1 AFAARVASEVGVALA
16 CVRGRERRAAIRAQ
30 ALKKLAN
37 VCLNGKPSGNEA
49 KEAVL
54 TEISKVL
61 PGCRAYV
68 GVLQSGGHALLYEAA
83 TPNSAMKGRELRRG
97 EGIGLSCLDDPDGEI
112 RDESHDVDEDIR
124 ASDHSSKAW
133 PWPFVCAP
141 LRSAGNRVGVLGV
154 DGWSDVELGR
164 PDEVHPEKAVVKFI
178 HEAANLLAG
187 ALYTERRNRGLS
199 AMGKTL
205 RE

>member
-1 AFAARVASEVGVALA
+1 FAARVASEVGVALA

-30 ALKKLAN
+30 ALKKLSN

-54 TEISKVL
+54 GEISKVL
-61 PGCRAYV
+61 PGCRAYI
-68 GVLQSGGHALLYEAA
+68 GVLQSGGHTLFYEAA

-97 EGIGLSCLDDPDGEI
+97 EGISLSCLDDHDGQI
-112 RDESHDVDEDIR
+112 RGSSEEDGSHDADEDNR
-124 ASDHSSKAW
+124 ASDRSSKAW

-154 DGWSDVELGR
+154 DGWNDVELGR
-164 PDEVHPEKAVVKFI
+164 PDEVHPEKSVVKFI
-178 HEAANLLAG
+178 REAANLLAD
-187 ALYTERRNRGLS
+187 ALYTERRNRGL
-199 AMGKTL
+199 
-205 RE
+205 

>member
-1 AFAARVASEVGVALA
+1 FAARVASEVGVALA
-16 CVRGRERRAAIRAQ
+16 CVRGRERRAAIRSQ
-30 ALKKLAN
+30 ALKKLSN

-97 EGIGLSCLDDPDGEI
+97 EGISLSCLDDPDGEI
-112 RDESHDVDEDIR
+112 RVIQHREGTAR
-124 ASDHSSKAW
+124 ASDRSSKAW

-141 LRSAGNRVGVLGV
+141 LRSAGNRIGVLGV

-164 PDEVHPEKAVVKFI
+164 PDEVHPEKSVVKFI
-178 HEAANLLAG
+178 REAASLLAG

-199 AMGKTL
+199 AL
-205 RE
+205 